1 MGQGYGP
8 LQQDDP
14 AKLDMQN
21 LFALNAPNLQES
33 KVMSAKREIEDVQRN
48 ISDALSALRN
58 VRSVDQQDQFYLNS
72 AKQHLDRATRE
83 LEDALRHVKQLMRDA
98 NE

>member
-1 MGQGYGP
+1 
-8 LQQDDP
+8 
-14 AKLDMQN
+14 MQN
-21 LFALNAPNLQES
+21 LFTLNAPNFLER
-33 KVMSAKREIEDVQRN
+33 KVMSAKSEIEDVQRN

-58 VRSVDQQDQFYLNS
+58 VRSVDEQDQFYLNS
-72 AKQHLDRATRE
+72 AKQHLDSATRE